1 MNIRTKKTLNID
13 FDLYEGDIAAIG
25 AMTDIFNDINS
36 LILRET
42 HDYYG
47 FQDFLLHGA
56 YGADILEILDDL
68 ENNPKRFTS
77 FLEDFLED
85 AIH

>member
-25 AMTDIFNDINS
+25 AVTDIIDSINS

-42 HDYYG
+42 NDYYD
-47 FQDFLLHGA
+47 FQDFLRHGA
-56 YGADILEILDDL
+56 YGANILDILGDL
-68 ENNPKRFTS
+68 ENNPKRFTI
-77 FLEDFLED
+77 FLADFLENT
-85 AIH
+85 